1 VSLPPQPQI
10 LVVCP
15 SEMVL
20 CSLTDLLTSAGY
32 GVTGCADI
40 RRAREVAD
48 LRSFALAI
56 LDLPRKDESAHDLV
70 RLLRGSVTRIK
81 LLALTTSERANV
93 FPGLEVDGIAVK
105 PFPNGNLL
113 KTVAGLIGPPP
124 GEGPRTE

>member
-1 VSLPPQPQI
+1 
-10 LVVCP
+10 
-15 SEMVL
+15 MVL
-20 CSLTDLLTSAGY
+20 CSLTDLLTSAGH
-32 GVTGCADI
+32 GVTGGADI
-40 RRAREVAD
+40 WRARKMAD

-113 KTVAGLIGPPP
+113 RTVAALIGPPAD
-124 GEGPRTE
+124 GGPRAA